1 MKSKGEGGNMG
12 YIEKEFV
19 CNNADTVVKTAAGKV
34 KGYRYDGVNTFLGI
48 QYAEAERFMP
58 PKPVKPW
65 DGIKDAQG
73 YGWTAPLLRE
83 KGPWSN
89 IVNPN
94 RSYPESETCQFLNVW
109 SPSLDPSAKLPVVV
123 WIHGGGFE
131 SGSCVE
137 LTCYDGSNLAKYGQ
151 VVCVSLNH
159 RLNVL
164 GYLDLS
170 SYGEKYVNSGN
181 AGMADIVAALEWVR
195 DNITGFGGN
204 PNCVTV
210 FGQSGGGAK
219 VSTLLQVPA
228 ADGLFHRALI
238 MSGAS
243 IQEESPSRNDREI
256 VDGLLKELNLEG
268 NDVDGLE
275 KIDLDKL
282 LAATDKVVNRLYPRE
297 ESTIGRLIW
306 EPVPND
312 WYKGEPSRV
321 GFTEHAKTIPVMVG
335 TVIGEFNMRAMMHN
349 KKHATEEERI
359 AYLRPIFGEHTEEL
373 VRLFQKAYPGRNI
386 AELATVD
393 HKFRPGAIQFADG
406 RARDDCCGTFVYL
419 NTFEASYDDGMPLW
433 HCGDID
439 FFFHNAEL
447 SPLHQ
452 VPGVTSKLQDQIFGT
467 FMSFVRTGNPN
478 HTGFPDWPAYSKAG
492 AYTLLL
498 GQQIEVK
505 LDHDRE
511 LVTKANQW
519 RLVNPPIDF

>member
-1 MKSKGEGGNMG
+1 MG
-12 YIEKEFV
+12 YTEKAFV
-19 CNNADTVVKTAAGKV
+19 CNDVDTVVETTAGKV

-65 DGIKDAQG
+65 DGIRDTQG

-89 IVNPN
+89 IINPN
-94 RSYPESETCQFLNVW
+94 RAYPESETCQFLNVW
-109 SPSLDPSAKLPVVV
+109 SPSLNSSAKLPVVV

-137 LTCYDGSNLAKYGQ
+137 LTCYDGSNMAKHGQ

-170 SYGEKYVNSGN
+170 GYGEKYANSGN
-181 AGMADIVAALEWVR
+181 AGMADIVAALEWIR
-195 DNITGFGGN
+195 DNIASFGGD

-219 VSTLLQVPA
+219 VSTLMQIPA
-228 ADGLFHRALI
+228 ADGLFHRAVV

-243 IQEESPSRNDREI
+243 TQRELPDRDDRKI
-256 VDGLLKELNLEG
+256 VDGLLKELNLREE
-268 NDVDGLE
+268 DIDGL
-275 KIDLDKL
+275 KKVPLNQL
-282 LAATDKVVNRLYPRE
+282 MSATDKVMNRLFSRKGGVLGSIY
-297 ESTIGRLIW
+297 W
-306 EPVPND
+306 KPVPND

-321 GFTEHAKTIPVMVG
+321 GFTEHAKTVPVMVG
-335 TVIGEFNMRAMMHN
+335 TVISEFNMRAMMHN
-349 KKHATEEERI
+349 KNHASEEERI
-359 AYLRPIFGEHTEEL
+359 DYLRPIFGGHTEEL
-373 VRLFQKAYPGRNI
+373 VSLFRKAYPGRNV
-386 AELATVD
+386 AELAEVD
-393 HKFRPGAIQFADG
+393 HVFRPRTIQFADS
-406 RARDDCCGTFVYL
+406 RARDNCCGTYVYL
-419 NTFEASYDDGMPLW
+419 NTFETNYDDGMLLW

-452 VPGVTSKLQDQIFGT
+452 VPGITSGLQDQIFGA
-467 FMSFVRTGNPN
+467 FMAFARTGDPN
-478 HTGFPDWPAYSKAG
+478 HPGLPEWPAYTKSDPC
-492 AYTLLL
+492 TLLF
-498 GQQIEVK
+498 GQQTEVRR
-505 LDHDRE
+505 DHDRE
-511 LVTKANQW
+511 LVAKIGQW
-519 RLVNPPIDF
+519 RLTDPPIDF